1 MSTPFRTM
9 INCPANPDRRFGLK
23 LAEFGGRP
31 TFYWHSW
38 FVTGRAPSMGTIDLE
53 ATTDEKLRQ
62 GVAWMKEGYDEY
74 ARRSDL
80 QLAFMDR
87 HEKVRDGVFRVTYS
101 NGAKMLVNY
110 GDAPTE
116 VDGVAVPAMDYA
128 VVRPKGGKN
137 AN

>member
-1 MSTPFRTM
+1 
-9 INCPANPDRRFGLK
+9 
-23 LAEFGGRP
+23 
-31 TFYWHSW
+31 
-38 FVTGRAPSMGTIDLE
+38 
-53 ATTDEKLRQ
+53 
-62 GVAWMKEGYDEY
+62 MKEGYDEY

-80 QLAFMDR
+80 QFAFMDR

-116 VDGVAVPAMDYA
+116 VDGVAVPAMDYT